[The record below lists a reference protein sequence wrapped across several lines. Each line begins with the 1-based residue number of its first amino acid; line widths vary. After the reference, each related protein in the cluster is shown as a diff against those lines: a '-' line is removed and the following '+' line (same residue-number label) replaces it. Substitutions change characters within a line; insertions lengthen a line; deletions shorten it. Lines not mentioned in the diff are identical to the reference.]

1 MAPVRVVTLAGPAAA
16 PRRAR
21 EVAPLLP
28 DPVAAG
34 DGPGG
39 GGDRAGFARSRPGVS
54 RRGRGAAAPAPGP
67 GERNEWAE
75 RGAAAAGPSRRAGGD
90 ARCSGVQ
97 SALAA
102 TGRERRTGRKMRGE
116 REVLP
121 RRCCVKLFV
130 TSASGNAPRGKGT
143 LRRGTHTP
151 PPRSPPG
158 AGWQEGSRAEPSAGF
173 RLRARLLRVPSR
185 AWCAPGGL
193 GPGEPSLAA
202 VAAAVPRNRLFSS
215 EAAGRGAQ
223 LCCEML

>member
-39 GGDRAGFARSRPGVS
+39 GGGRAGFARSRPGVR

-75 RGAAAAGPSRRAGGD
+75 RGAAAAGPSRGAGDD
-90 ARCSGVQ
+90 ARCSGVR

-130 TSASGNAPRGKGT
+130 TPASGNAPRGKGT
-143 LRRGTHTP
+143 LRRGAP
-151 PPRSPPG
+151 PPWVSPRCRLAGGEQSGAQRWVPAPTAASACAEQSLVCPGRARAGGALVSRRRCRSAPKPAVLQRGSRKRSPT
-158 AGWQEGSRAEPSAGF
+158 
-173 RLRARLLRVPSR
+173 LV
-185 AWCAPGGL
+185 
-193 GPGEPSLAA
+193 
-202 VAAAVPRNRLFSS
+202 
-215 EAAGRGAQ
+215 
-223 LCCEML
+223 

>member
-1 MAPVRVVTLAGPAAA
+1 MRQRQTGRGMAPVRVVTLAGPAAA

-39 GGDRAGFARSRPGVS
+39 GGGRAGFARSRADVR

-75 RGAAAAGPSRRAGGD
+75 RGAAAAGPLRGAGDD
-90 ARCSGVQ
+90 ARCSGVR

-121 RRCCVKLFV
+121 RRCCMKLFV
-130 TSASGNAPRGKGT
+130 TPASGNAPRGKGT
-143 LRRGTHTP
+143 LRRGAP
-151 PPRSPPG
+151 PPGLPPVPAGRRGAERSPALG
-158 AGWQEGSRAEPSAGF
+158 FGSERGFCVCRAEPG
-173 RLRARLLRVPSR
+173 
-185 AWCAPGGL
+185 
-193 GPGEPSLAA
+193 
-202 VAAAVPRNRLFSS
+202 VPREGS
-215 EAAGRGAQ
+215 GRGSPR
-223 LCCEML
+223 